1 MDVYVLDN
9 NLAIL
14 GVVDQ
19 YQSFIWTERYYDCGD
34 CELYVRATKTNREL
48 LKTGNFLTKQSSG
61 AFCRIVSVEAKT
73 DANNGSW
80 MIVKGKDA
88 RSILNQRV
96 VIQQK
101 YVYSQRA
108 RSIIQGMIEDNLTNA
123 SQADRNISMN
133 VNTSDVPDD
142 ECRQDTGIFYLF
154 DKIVEICKMF
164 GYGSKMTW
172 SAGGIVP
179 YGSMAFKL
187 YVGTDRSRSQSTNP
201 WVVFSEDFNNL
212 AGSDYTFDVSNYK
225 NAAYIAGE
233 GEGVDRMMV
242 QIDEGSGLD
251 RYELFVDAKSLS
263 KKGEGGD
270 LTDAQYDHMLL
281 DYGKEQLTGHIEIS
295 TFSGTILTN
304 ADTYKYGTDYSLGD
318 IVTIQNPLG
327 ISYDA
332 RVIEVIESDDAQ
344 NGHVYIP
351 KFENIRLT
359 T

>member
-1 MDVYVLDN
+1 MDVYVLAPDRT
-9 NLAIL
+9 II

-19 YQSFIWTERYYDCGD
+19 YQSFIWTERYYEAGD
-34 CELYVRATKTNREL
+34 CELYVRATKQNREL
-48 LKTGNFLTKQSSG
+48 LQTGNFLTKEEGGSL
-61 AFCRIVSVEAKT
+61 CLITSVEVKT

-101 YVYSQRA
+101 YVYSQSA
-108 RSIIQGMIEDNLTNA
+108 KSIITGMINDNIRNA
-123 SQADRNISMN
+123 TQANRNISMLN
-133 VNTSDVPDD
+133 INTDGVPDD

-172 SAGGIVP
+172 AYTKMLIF
-179 YGSMAFKL
+179 YL
-187 YVGTDRSRSQSTNP
+187 YVGTDRSKHQIVNP
-201 WVVFSEDFNNL
+201 WVIFSEDFNNL
-212 AGSDYTFDVSNYK
+212 SGSDYTFDVSGYK

-233 GEGVDRMMV
+233 GDGVDRMMV
-242 QIDEGSGLD
+242 QIDEGTGLD
-251 RYELFVDAKSLS
+251 RRELFVDAKSLS

-270 LTDAQYDHMLL
+270 LTDAQYEHMLL
-281 DYGKEQLTGHIEIS
+281 DYGKEQLTGHIAVS
-295 TFSGTILTN
+295 SFSGTILSN
-304 ADTYKYGTDYSLGD
+304 ADTYKYGTDYNLGD

-332 RVIEVIESDDAQ
+332 RVVEVIESDDAQ

-351 KFENIRLT
+351 KFGTLD
-359 T
+359 